1 MISIKINSA
10 KFAKEINNIMDYSI
24 GFLDGVQEGKAA
36 LLNSIG
42 VQAIEML
49 KQYIDSNARSN
60 PQMLQHVYEWYQNGS
75 PEGRLFDINYAVTGA
90 GISINSTFRQSKS
103 IQNGSKVPFY
113 DKARIMEEG
122 IPVTIRPVNAQVLR
136 FEEEGET
143 VFTSNAVN
151 IANPGGMKAQGGFEK
166 TFDEFFNKYFTQ
178 AFLKSSG
185 IAQYLENPEAFKK
198 HMSSGKSRGRA
209 AGKSAGYNWIVKAG
223 GVL

>member
-36 LLNSIG
+36 LLNSVG
-42 VQAIEML
+42 AQAIEML

-75 PEGRLFDINYAVTGA
+75 PEGRLFDINYVVTGA

-103 IQNGSKVPFY
+103 IQNGSRVPFY

-198 HMSSGKSRGRA
+198 YMRYGKSRGRA
-209 AGKSAGYNWIVKAG
+209 AGKSAGYGWIVKAG